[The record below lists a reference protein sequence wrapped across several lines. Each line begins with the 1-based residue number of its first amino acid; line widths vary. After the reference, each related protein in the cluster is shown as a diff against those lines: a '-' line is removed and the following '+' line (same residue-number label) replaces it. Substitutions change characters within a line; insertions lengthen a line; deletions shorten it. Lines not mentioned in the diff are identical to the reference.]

1 MEKGRHQGPASN
13 DNSCQSDRDVHQGIV
28 KKYRPDLRPS
38 AVGQSPHRKRFQT
51 EKPTTPKKNDY
62 PRPTVVPDGI
72 ISLRWRRPF
81 ELRGRRH
88 LFCLKTCTTA
98 EAPPW
103 TQGRYLAAAL
113 GTSVLC
119 AGGLL
124 TGWAKFSCP
133 CGTPRSARQAGDPQI

>member
-1 MEKGRHQGPASN
+1 MSAAGAPRDEPALRDLPRLGPSARPCAARDRPAAHGPA
-13 DNSCQSDRDVHQGIV
+13 RMLQGLTSSPQ
-28 KKYRPDLRPS
+28 RPDCV
-38 AVGQSPHRKRFQT
+38 AGHVRF
-51 EKPTTPKKNDY
+51 K
-62 PRPTVVPDGI
+62 
-72 ISLRWRRPF
+72 
-81 ELRGRRH
+81 LRGRRH

-133 CGTPRSARQAGDPQI
+133 C